1 MKKITPFHILAIVL
15 TVFFCAVR
23 YIRWQEPMGLD
34 QGLFAY
40 FGRHI
45 LTGSVPYLDIWDS
58 KPPAIFYI
66 YSISF
71 ALLGDSFFS
80 VFLSETLFLAL
91 TALLIYLL
99 CAEVFDKTV
108 ALFAAA
114 IYVLFSNASIFDGF
128 WSTAQAEVFMNLPIV
143 ASFYILTKNLR
154 RWHFFASGVLLGLS
168 AMFKLTA
175 LFLLPSFILYLY
187 LSCKERSPIEAT
199 GDGIHRYTYFGIGL
213 IIPLSICAFY
223 FWMQG
228 ALDDMIYTLV
238 SYSYRYSQAIN
249 QGHPF
254 LKTSLGQVIRFV
266 YFNPTVSILSL
277 VGLIYLLVKRRSKE
291 TYLLISYL
299 VLSFISVCAQRQFAG
314 YHFIVL
320 SPPLAVICGSACP
333 VIFNWIVQV
342 VRPLRSARTIL
353 RKRSSKPLLRSS
365 AAIMTVVLLASLL
378 YADIS
383 RYYRYYKPDIAYA
396 LGKIP
401 ERQYLKTFD
410 RGAISFLNNN
420 SVADY
425 IKNRTDSDDYVLVWG
440 LAPAIY
446 YLSDRKSPTKYV
458 FHHVLLTDAPLSL
471 TLGGLEERRRE
482 FIDKVSESKPRYI
495 VIGINDRNGFEPQ
508 DSYTQLLNF
517 KELKDYVFTNY
528 DREKRIGNFILMRRK
543 DQKVL

>member
-1 MKKITPFHILAIVL
+1 MKKITAFHIFAIVL

-23 YIRWQEPMGLD
+23 YIRFQEPMGLD

-58 KPPAIFYI
+58 KPPGIFYI

-80 VFLSETLFLAL
+80 VYLIETLFLAL

-99 CAEVFDKTV
+99 CAEVFDKKV

-114 IYVLFSNASIFDGF
+114 IYVLFSNAPIFDGF

-143 ASFYILTKNLR
+143 ASLYILTKNLR

-168 AMFKLTA
+168 VMFKLTA

-187 LSCKERSPIEAT
+187 LSFKDKSPIEPPIDSI
-199 GDGIHRYTYFGIGL
+199 GGRDRIHRYTYFGIGL

-238 SYSYRYSQAIN
+238 SYSYRYSQAIT
-249 QGHPF
+249 QGQPF
-254 LKTSLGQVIRFV
+254 LKTSLGQFIRFV
-266 YFNPTVSILSL
+266 IFNPTVSILSL

-299 VLSFISVCAQRQFAG
+299 VLSFISVWAQRQFAG

-333 VIFNWIVQV
+333 FIFNWIV
-342 VRPLRSARTIL
+342 RSTSSII
-353 RKRSSKPLLRSS
+353 RKRSLETLLRSS
-365 AAIMTVVLLASLL
+365 AAIITVVLLAFFL
-378 YADIS
+378 YTEMS
-383 RYYRYYKPDIAYA
+383 RYYRYYRPDISYA
-396 LGKIP
+396 RGRISP
-401 ERQYLKTFD
+401 REYLKTFD
-410 RGAISFLNNN
+410 RGAISFLNNS

-425 IKNRTDSDDYVLVWG
+425 IRDRTDSDDYVLVWG

-458 FHHVLLTDAPLSL
+458 FHHVLLTDAPLSRQ
-471 TLGGLEERRRE
+471 LGGLEGRRKE
-482 FIDKVSESKPRYI
+482 FLEKVTDSKPRYI

-508 DSYTQLLNF
+508 DSDTQLLNF
-517 KELKDYVFTNY
+517 KEFKDYVFTNY
-528 DREKRIGNFILMRRK
+528 DREKRIGNFILVRRK
-543 DQKVL
+543 E